1 MTRLVNVTYQD
12 MAVNMRHAH
21 DKVNW
26 HTCQNMSRI
35 WDMPMTRLVTN
46 ILVKMCSSCT
56 WDMSTMRLGTFI
68 HVRTS

>member
-1 MTRLVNVTYQD
+1 MTRLANVTYQD

-35 WDMPMTRLVTN
+35 WDVCPRQG
-46 ILVKMCSSCT
+46 
-56 WDMSTMRLGTFI
+56 W
-68 HVRTS
+68 